1 MESKVKDRGLA
12 ESGKSLLRWA
22 EDHMPVLMS
31 IRRRFSEEKPL
42 RGITIAACLHVTKET
57 GVLIRTL
64 VEGGAKV
71 ALAGS
76 NPLSTQDEVAAA
88 LAEEGISV
96 FAWRGQTKEEYYS
109 CLREVLSKE
118 PQITMDDGADLI
130 TILHSGEG
138 NISKVAG
145 GTEETTTGVVRLKAM
160 AEHGV
165 LKYPVIAVNNA
176 ETKWDFDNVYGT
188 GQSTLDGIMRA
199 TNVLLAGKNFVV
211 AGYGHCGRGLANRAR
226 GMGAKVIVTEIDPMK
241 ALKATMDGF
250 AVMPME
256 EASKIGDIFVTA
268 TGNKSVIRRE
278 HFRLMKGGAI
288 LANTG
293 HFNVEIDTSALGE
306 EALEKRRLRQ
316 NVDEYLMKDGRKIYL
331 LAEGRLVNLAAAEG
345 HPSEV
350 MDMSFANQALS
361 VEYIIKEGKRLKP
374 DVYDVPNEIDRTV
387 AKLKLDTMGVR
398 IDTMTREQ
406 EAYVK
411 GWSEG
416 TE

>member
-293 HFNVEIDTSALGE
+293 HFNVEIDISALGE

>member
-12 ESGKSLLRWA
+12 ESGKRLLRWA

-118 PQITMDDGADLI
+118 PRITMDDGADLI

-293 HFNVEIDTSALGE
+293 HFNVEIDISALGE
-306 EALEKRRLRQ
+306 ESLEKRRLRQ

>member
-1 MESKVKDRGLA
+1 MYKVKDPSLA
-12 ESGKSLLRWA
+12 GSGKNLLRWA

-31 IRRRFSEEKPL
+31 IRRRFSEETPL
-42 RGITIAACLHVTKET
+42 RGATIAACLHVTKET

-64 VEGGAKV
+64 VDGGARV

-88 LAEEGISV
+88 LAEEGVSV
-96 FAWRGQTKEEYYS
+96 FAWRGQTKEEYYG
-109 CLREVLSKE
+109 CLKEVLNKE

-138 NISKVAG
+138 KISKVIG

-160 AEHGV
+160 AANGV

-226 GMGAKVIVTEIDPMK
+226 GMGARVIVTEVDPMR
-241 ALKATMDGF
+241 ALKAVMDGF
-250 AVMPME
+250 AVMPMD
-256 EASKIGDIFVTA
+256 EAAKIGDIFVTA
-268 TGNKSVIRRE
+268 TGNKSVIRKE
-278 HFRLMKGGAI
+278 HFRTMKGGAI

-293 HFNVEIDTSALGE
+293 HFNIEIDTGALGE
-306 EALEKRRLRQ
+306 EASERRRLRQ

-361 VEYIIKEGKRLKP
+361 VEFIIREGRGLKP
-374 DVYDVPNEIDRTV
+374 DVYDVPKEIDREV
-387 AKLKLDTMGVR
+387 ARLKLDTMGVR

-406 EAYVK
+406 EAYVR